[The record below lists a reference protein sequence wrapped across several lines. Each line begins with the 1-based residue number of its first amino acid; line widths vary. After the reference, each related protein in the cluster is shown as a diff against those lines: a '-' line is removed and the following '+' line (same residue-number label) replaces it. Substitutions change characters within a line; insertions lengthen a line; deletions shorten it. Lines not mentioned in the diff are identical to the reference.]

1 MTEAETTGP
10 IRRMAIL
17 IAMAVA
23 VGVITALAAIAF
35 VEAVHWLNDVFLVSP
50 RARIQWED
58 HHVLVVAATVVVPT
72 LGGLLVGLLL
82 RAAWREGRP
91 LGPPDA
97 IRAVQ
102 TRTPPPPERI
112 GIMSTLAAALSL
124 GCGAS
129 VGQYGPMVYLGA
141 LIGGVAARLRVNVR
155 NLRSIAI
162 GCGVAAAIATA
173 FNAPIAGLVFA
184 HEVILR
190 HYSIQAFA
198 PTTVAAATG
207 FVMGNVVFDRPALFL
222 VEFAGVEHGYEFLLF
237 ALVGVLAA
245 LLAVGFMRLI
255 LLFGRLAPR
264 TGLPGPLRPA
274 AAGLAVGVV
283 ALGLPDV
290 LGIGTETLRFA
301 TIEGAFAAWELP
313 LLIAAKVGLTAL
325 CLGWGFAGG
334 VFSPSLLIGI
344 LFGAFLWTG
353 LDGGLGIANSGVVV
367 YAICGMMALTSAVI
381 GAPLTTILVVFELT
395 HNYDLT
401 IAAMVSVAFSNL
413 ISFQWFGRSLFDRQ
427 LAGQGVDLSS
437 GRDRALLDAAPV
449 SSLTSEAVAPA
460 PADEPVSSVLDRL
473 SAVGRA
479 EAPVIGPDGRY
490 LGLLRVQDGRGR
502 EHETAAAVAR
512 RGDVVLDHETTVWGA
527 MAALEGFVGDA
538 APVID
543 RDGRLLGMVTEAAVI
558 NAYLDTI
565 HDLRREENEG
575 A

>member
-1 MTEAETTGP
+1 MTQADTTGP

-35 VEAVHWLNDVFLVSP
+35 VDAVHWLNDVLLVSP

-58 HHVLVVAATVVVPT
+58 HHALVVAATVLVPT

-82 RAAWREGRP
+82 RAAWPEGRP

-112 GIMSTLAAALSL
+112 GAVSTLAAALSL

-141 LIGGVAARLRVNVR
+141 LVGGVAARLRANVR

-162 GCGVAAAIATA
+162 GCGVAAAISTG

-207 FVMGNVVFDRPALFL
+207 FVMGNVVFDRPELFL

-255 LLFGRLAPR
+255 LLFSRLAPR

-290 LGIGTETLRFA
+290 LGIGAEALRFA
-301 TIEGAFAAWELP
+301 TIEGAFTAWELP

-334 VFSPSLLIGI
+334 VFSPALLIGI

-401 IAAMVSVAFSNL
+401 IAAMVSVVFSNL

-449 SSLTSEAVAPA
+449 SVLTTEAMAPA

-473 SAVGRA
+473 SAAGRA

-512 RGDVVLDHETTVWGA
+512 RGDLVLDQDTTVWGA

-543 RDGRLLGMVTEAAVI
+543 RDGCLLGMVTEAAVI
-558 NAYLDTI
+558 KAYLDTI